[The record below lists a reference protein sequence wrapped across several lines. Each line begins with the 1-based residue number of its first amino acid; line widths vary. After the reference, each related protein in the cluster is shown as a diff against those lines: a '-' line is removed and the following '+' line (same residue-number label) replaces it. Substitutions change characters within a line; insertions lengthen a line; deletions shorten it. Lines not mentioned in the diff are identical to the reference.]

1 MLRVLDTVD
10 HNPNVEEVGLVRLLE
25 HIVQAVVAAMLLQIG
40 TEIDDLLAKGILI
53 ICHTTTVLRIHDVKK
68 VIEVIILLALVLV
81 KVEFVIYQL
90 QEFEDLLLYRDVHE
104 VDVVLLLFC
113 LATAHI
119 VSIGNY

>member
-1 MLRVLDTVD
+1 MLGVLDTVD
-10 HNPNVEEVGLVRLLE
+10 YNPNVEEVGLVRLLE
-25 HIVQAVVAAMLLQIG
+25 HIVQAVVATMLLQIG

-53 ICHTTTVLRIHDVKK
+53 ICHATAVLRIHDVKK

-81 KVEFVIYQL
+81 KVEFVIDQL